1 MRQEFFHNE
10 NRHSRF
16 INRVSRWPG
25 VNRAFALM
33 KVKDARGYSLLEL
46 LIVMGMISVIAAIAV
61 PRLLRARISSNEA
74 SAIGSMRTISS
85 AQAAFA
91 ASCGGGGYAITV
103 ADLALPPTGG
113 GQAFIPVDLAAA
125 TSGGTKSGYTFTI
138 TGATGGS
145 VLAAADTCNGSANAS
160 ETEFFSI
167 GDPSQ
172 VGSTGQ
178 RFFAGDQSGQ
188 IRQDFAQL
196 ADMTAGTPLR

>member
-145 VLAAADTCNGSANAS
+145 RHV
-160 ETEFFSI
+160 
-167 GDPSQ
+167 
-172 VGSTGQ
+172 Q
-178 RFFAGDQSGQ
+178 RFGQCFGNGILLDRGSEPGGFHRPAFSSRATSRARSGR
-188 IRQDFAQL
+188 ISL
-196 ADMTAGTPLR
+196 SWLT

>member
-1 MRQEFFHNE
+1 
-10 NRHSRF
+10 
-16 INRVSRWPG
+16 
-25 VNRAFALM
+25 
-33 KVKDARGYSLLEL
+33 
-46 LIVMGMISVIAAIAV
+46 MGMISVIAAIAV

-145 VLAAADTCNGSANAS
+145 RHV
-160 ETEFFSI
+160 
-167 GDPSQ
+167 
-172 VGSTGQ
+172 Q
-178 RFFAGDQSGQ
+178 RFGQCFGNGILLDRGSEPDGFHRPAFLRGRPVGPDPAGFRS
-188 IRQDFAQL
+188 
-196 ADMTAGTPLR
+196 AG